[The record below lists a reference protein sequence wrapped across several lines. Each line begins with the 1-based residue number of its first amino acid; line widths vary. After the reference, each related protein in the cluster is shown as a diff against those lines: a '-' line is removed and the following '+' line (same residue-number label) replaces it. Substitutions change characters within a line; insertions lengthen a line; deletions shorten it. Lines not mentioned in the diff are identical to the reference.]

1 MSTKAKT
8 VDITILGRSYKVA
21 CTDEERDSLAEAAAY
36 VDRKMGEI
44 REGGKTASGERLAVM
59 AALNIAHELLSR
71 GGPAAPA
78 QAAASAQAPGFDM
91 ENAKR
96 RMQSMQATLDEAL
109 AQQEKLL

>member
-1 MSTKAKT
+1 MSTRAKT

-21 CTDEERDSLAEAAAY
+21 CTDEERDALVEAAAY
-36 VDRKMGEI
+36 VDRKMGEM

-59 AALNIAHELLSR
+59 AALNIAHELLSK
-71 GGPAAPA
+71 GGPVPAAAAAPVV
-78 QAAASAQAPGFDM
+78 APGFDM

>member
-1 MSTKAKT
+1 MSTRAKT

-21 CTDEERDSLAEAAAY
+21 CTDDERDALVEAAAY
-36 VDRKMGEI
+36 VDRKMVEM

-59 AALNIAHELLSR
+59 AALNIAHELLSK
-71 GGPAAPA
+71 GDAAAPA
-78 QAAASAQAPGFDM
+78 SAPAADTAPGFDM
-91 ENAKR
+91 DNAKR